1 MVGNN
6 EGRRKEIMSRIR
18 SIKPEFFFDEELAH
32 LTAHVRLFFIGLW
45 LQADREGRLEDRPSF
60 LKANIFPYEDIDAE
74 KLLDALAPKF
84 IVRYEV
90 AGKRYIQIRNFLKHQ
105 LPHYKEVASIIP
117 PPSENPTLTQHQ
129 SDVDLT
135 LIQPCTQEGSRKG
148 AGREQEGKGR
158 ELCTEPPVKQALVA
172 TLRGIEMRFPTV
184 GRPQESKEWALSED
198 KVLEYRQ
205 SYPGVDTEIALMRA
219 RQWCIDNPAKRKT
232 ARGMPS
238 FLNRWL
244 ASEQDRGGGKNAN
257 RNTGD
262 RRIIPGD
269 RAAYIPGALPDCK
282 VTKC

>member
-74 KLLDALAPKF
+74 KLLDVLAPKF

-148 AGREQEGKGR
+148 AGREGKG
-158 ELCTEPPVKQALVA
+158 
-172 TLRGIEMRFPTV
+172 IMH
-184 GRPQESKEWALSED
+184 
-198 KVLEYRQ
+198 
-205 SYPGVDTEIALMRA
+205 RA
-219 RQWCIDNPAKRKT
+219 AGEAG
-232 ARGMPS
+232 ARCHTQRDRDAFS
-238 FLNRWL
+238 NRWPSAGVQRMGL
-244 ASEQDRGGGKNAN
+244 ERGQSPGISSILPGCGHRDRPYA
-257 RNTGD
+257 
-262 RRIIPGD
+262 
-269 RAAYIPGALPDCK
+269 GATM
-282 VTKC
+282 VHR